1 MCFGADICEDMC
13 EDSWLLGRLDL
24 GFMTPVS
31 STASSGPAC
40 NTCKHLTI
48 KSIDLKKKE
57 EAIPSRERIHIPP
70 GEKENHRLKSDDLVR
85 GYVRSQEGILA
96 KLLKKS

>member
-48 KSIDLKKKE
+48 KSIDFKKKRRSNTLQGTITYPTL
-57 EAIPSRERIHIPP
+57 A
-70 GEKENHRLKSDDLVR
+70 GEKEQIIDSKVTTW
-85 GYVRSQEGILA
+85 
-96 KLLKKS
+96 